1 MSVKLSAWVWDG
13 CAASGV
19 KGTKLLVMARLAD
32 FSSDEGICWPSVETI
47 ARQIGAGR
55 SSVITAITQL
65 AKEGWLTR
73 TERRQGQRNATNIY
87 TLNAKKLKAAADS
100 FDGFKSERS
109 DSEGSSPER
118 SESGEKPGSHGSES
132 GHDPSLKPDPSVNKN
147 TSPEIDN
154 SEPGENS
161 RPETAISDGGKWG
174 SSEDLECAQWM
185 FSRIK
190 RLYERA
196 AESDG
201 EISLPKE
208 PNWAAWANDVRLMR
222 TIDRHS
228 HRQICELFKRV
239 QEDGFWCRNILSP
252 GKLREKWGDLLIRLA
267 SVNLAEQT
275 GVMRSSFDDE
285 YYKNQDPAAF
295 RGFRVAN

>member
-13 CAASGV
+13 CAAAGV

-65 AKEGWLTR
+65 AKDGWLTR
-73 TERRQGQRNATNIY
+73 TERRKGQRNATNIY
-87 TLNAKKLKAAADS
+87 TLNAKKLKVAADS
-100 FDGFKSERS
+100 FDSSKSERS
-109 DSEGSSPER
+109 DSECSDPER
-118 SESGEKPGSHGSES
+118 SESSEKRGSHGSGS
-132 GHDPSLKPDPSVNKN
+132 GHDPSLKPDPSVKKN
-147 TSPEIDN
+147 TSPGMGN
-154 SEPGENS
+154 SGTDENS
-161 RPETAISDGGKWG
+161 RPGAVVSAGARWGTA
-174 SSEDLECAQWM
+174 EDLECARWM

-201 EISLPKE
+201 EVVLPKD
-208 PNWAAWANDVRLMR
+208 PNWVTWANDIRLMR
-222 TIDRHS
+222 TADKRT
-228 HRQICELFKRV
+228 HRQICELFRRV

-252 GKLREKWGDLLIRLA
+252 GKLREKWGDLLLRLA
-267 SVNLAEQT
+267 SGHLAEKT
-275 GVMRSSFDDE
+275 GVMRSTFDDE
-285 YYKNQDPAAF
+285 YYKNQDPAAY
-295 RGFRVAN
+295 RGFRVTN